1 MTTLFEKYN
10 LSTRAVFLIII
21 SIIINLFL
29 PKPPPPELPP
39 IPISSCDNKD
49 LSSCDTPKKQYSIN
63 NQLLVN
69 KDFCN
74 LNNSSNNSDTWKSI
88 FIDYVTN
95 SKTKILNITNLEND
109 LKHIEYNYNMSS
121 NDESTKIINII
132 IELANFTSKEKTDL
146 NIDMAEKRKN
156 FLESIFDN

>member
-1 MTTLFEKYN
+1 MIKPTKILLYAIP
-10 LSTRAVFLIII
+10 SIIII

-109 LKHIEYNYNMSS
+109 LKHIEYNYSLSS
-121 NDESTKIINII
+121 NNESTKTINIL
-132 IELANFTSKEKTDL
+132 IELATFTFE
-146 NIDMAEKRKN
+146 
-156 FLESIFDN
+156 